1 MELDTLLR
9 INPQPI
15 IASRN
20 KLIVLWS
27 AKAGC
32 TFVVKW
38 IFFHMGVF
46 DAAFPRVHKYRVET
60 LYPSQ
65 QYSAAVDDFL
75 RAPGDY
81 RAIKFVRPPFKR
93 AVSSYIQAAR
103 FGYEDAG
110 LSEFLGREIDA
121 THRFSFNEFLRYL
134 ETVDLTN
141 CNIHHQLQA
150 HALERHRMLA
160 SMFLVNLDY
169 SLQTLPKLESF
180 LSLAKTDPNQFRES
194 HHHTRK
200 PSSESGDFHGDKVF
214 DIYDKAAPEMPGYR
228 GFYDAELTD
237 RVASLYAEDLVRYGF
252 SPSLDEERRNQA

>member
-9 INPQPI
+9 THPRPI
-15 IASRN
+15 IDSRN

-32 TFVVKW
+32 TFAVKW

-46 DAAFPRVHKYRVET
+46 DEAFPHVHRYRVRK

-65 QYSAAVDDFL
+65 EFSAAVDDFL

-103 FGYEDAG
+103 FGYEDVG
-110 LSEFLGREIDA
+110 LSEFLGREVDA
-121 THRFSFNEFLRYL
+121 TRRFSFNEFVRYL
-134 ETVDLTN
+134 ETVDLTK

-160 SMFLVNLDY
+160 SMFLVNLDH

-180 LSLAKTDPNQFRES
+180 LALAQTDPNQFRDS

-200 PSSESGDFHGDKVF
+200 PSSDSDDFHGDKVF
-214 DIYDKAAPEMPGYR
+214 DIYDKAAPKMPGYR
-228 GFYDAELTD
+228 GFYAAELTD
-237 RVASLYAEDLVRYGF
+237 RVASLYAEDFVRYGF
-252 SPSLDEERRNQA
+252 SPWLIDGQRNRA